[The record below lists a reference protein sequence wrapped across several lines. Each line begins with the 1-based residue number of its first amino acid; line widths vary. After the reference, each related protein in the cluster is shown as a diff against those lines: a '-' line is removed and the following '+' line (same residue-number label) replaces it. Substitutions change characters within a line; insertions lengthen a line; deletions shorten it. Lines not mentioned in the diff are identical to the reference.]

1 MIRRQRLLARLHEK
15 GNFTAPAVQCVETRM
30 KPCLDGVKTESG
42 TETAFNV
49 PSPAMVELV
58 CQSPATRFVRY
69 RMLWLKP
76 DCDWNW
82 NWKFTPLFCGFSN
95 KAGEGPPATRHLE
108 LGGVLGSSPTSCS
121 DRPGAVRPAPS
132 MGGHR
137 AL

>member
-1 MIRRQRLLARLHEK
+1 MIRRQRLLARFHEK
-15 GNFTAPAVQCVETRM
+15 GKFTAPAVQCVETRM

-82 NWKFTPLFCGFSN
+82 NWKFTPLS
-95 KAGEGPPATRHLE
+95 
-108 LGGVLGSSPTSCS
+108 
-121 DRPGAVRPAPS
+121 
-132 MGGHR
+132 
-137 AL
+137 